1 MFQVFLHGRVN
12 KFINGHS
19 LITHTVN
26 VFVLLS
32 SILLLPQK
40 HKRRQ
45 ILIIFCPFC
54 VSAEC
59 QALLLLRQPSE
70 GPGGSK
76 LAFGNEPGSAVGG
89 QQQQA
94 ESGAGGSGGAR

>member
-1 MFQVFLHGRVN
+1 MNVFLFHYDLFFALMFCLGITNRGVENKHELMIVSRCFRV
-12 KFINGHS
+12 
-19 LITHTVN
+19 
-26 VFVLLS
+26 
-32 SILLLPQK
+32 
-40 HKRRQ
+40 
-45 ILIIFCPFC
+45 PF
-54 VSAEC
+54 AEC

-94 ESGAGGSGGAR
+94 ESGAGELCGAR

>member
-1 MFQVFLHGRVN
+1 MCFFFSDLFFALLFCLGITTRGEKN
-12 KFINGHS
+12 KPELMIVSRCFP
-19 LITHTVN
+19 V
-26 VFVLLS
+26 
-32 SILLLPQK
+32 
-40 HKRRQ
+40 
-45 ILIIFCPFC
+45 PF
-54 VSAEC
+54 AEC

-94 ESGAGGSGGAR
+94 ESRAGELCGAR